1 MSAALIGVLA
11 AIGVVSIAFAM
22 GAGLALIEE
31 HLKHWV
37 REEENNAKLD

>member
-11 AIGVVSIAFAM
+11 TIGVVSIAFAM

-31 HLKHWV
+31 HLEQLE
-37 REEENNAKLD
+37 REEQEE

>member
-11 AIGVVSIAFAM
+11 TVGVVSIAFAM

-37 REEENNAKLD
+37 REEQDNAELD

>member
-11 AIGVVSIAFAM
+11 TIGAVSIAFAM

-31 HLKHWV
+31 HLEQWEKEV
-37 REEENNAKLD
+37 ERDGE